1 LSEDYFQAKLSYI
14 FDMIKIF
21 LLDTTLILVGEKPWH
36 DAIESEITE
45 VINIGEESVYP
56 GKDPVTRL
64 LEQIIVKHPGK
75 TIYIWGREPDELLET
90 FSDEM
95 TNIVASGGLVQNPS
109 EEILFIK
116 RKGKWDLPKGKPDKG
131 ESLSHAAIRE
141 VEEECNIS
149 GLSILKPLP
158 DTYHIYESSTGKFV
172 LKRCCWFHMKAE
184 NWQNPKPQLEEE
196 ITQAEWIK
204 RPVPDYIKN
213 GAFLS
218 IKDLVDQFE
227 RKYYLGI

>member
-1 LSEDYFQAKLSYI
+1 
-14 FDMIKIF
+14 MIKIF
-21 LLDTTLILVGEKPWH
+21 LLDTTLILVREKPLH
-36 DAIESEITE
+36 DTIRSEISV
-45 VINIGEESVYP
+45 VINIGEKSVSTD
-56 GKDPVTRL
+56 KEHISRL
-64 LEQIIVKHPGK
+64 VEQIIAMHEGK
-75 TIYIWGREPDELLET
+75 TIYICGRKPEEILEM
-90 FSDEM
+90 FSDEL

-109 EEILFIK
+109 GEILFIK